1 MNDILKAIYER
12 RTVRDFK
19 PDKISDEELSEI
31 LEAGHQAPSAW
42 NRQPW
47 HFTVVQKKSLLD
59 RIVEV
64 ARDALHSEFPDQVE
78 EMPWLVAPG
87 FHYFYNAPTVIF
99 ISGLMSNENVFGD
112 CAIALM
118 NMVYAA
124 QSLGIQSCV
133 VITALSA
140 FATEAGPGFIKDME
154 IPEGFKPLYSLVLG
168 HTSKPLPPAAPRKED
183 FVNYIR

>member
-1 MNDILKAIYER
+1 MNEIIRAINER

-19 PDKISDEELSEI
+19 PNQISDEDLEVI
-31 LEAGHQAPSAW
+31 LEAGHLAPSAW

-59 RIVEV
+59 RIVDA
-64 ARDALHSEFPDQVE
+64 ARSALQKDSPEQAKTFP
-78 EMPWLVAPG
+78 WIIAPG

-99 ISGLMSNENVFGD
+99 ISGLTSNENVYGD
-112 CAIALM
+112 CAIAAM

-133 VITALSA
+133 EITSHAA
-140 FATEAGPGFIKDME
+140 FSTEAGPGFIKDLE
-154 IPEGFKPLYSLVLG
+154 IPEGHEPMYALVLG
-168 HTSKPLPPAAPRKED
+168 YTSKPMPSPAPRKEV